1 MKALLISFFTMMS
14 FLCSAQNDICPLKVG
29 EVIPETVLKD
39 LKNTNTDLA
48 QLCQKP
54 TVLIFFRGGW
64 CGYCSKHLSAVQEAK
79 EEIQKLGYQIVA
91 VTPDK
96 VSSLSKTI
104 QKTKLDYILLS
115 DSKADAIQ
123 KFGLAYTV
131 EGEMKKKFDKYKIN
145 LTDWSGENHNML
157 PVPAIYIINK
167 GEVLFNYV
175 NPNYSKRLETNTLLS
190 LLKTI

>member
-1 MKALLISFFTMMS
+1 
-14 FLCSAQNDICPLKVG
+14 
-29 EVIPETVLKD
+29 
-39 LKNTNTDLA
+39 
-48 QLCQKP
+48 
-54 TVLIFFRGGW
+54 
-64 CGYCSKHLSAVQEAK
+64 VQEAK